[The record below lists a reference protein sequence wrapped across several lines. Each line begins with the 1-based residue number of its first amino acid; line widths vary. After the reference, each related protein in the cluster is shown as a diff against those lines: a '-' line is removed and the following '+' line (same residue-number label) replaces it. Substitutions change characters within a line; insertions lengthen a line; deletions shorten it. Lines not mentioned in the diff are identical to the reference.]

1 MPPGGGF
8 WTMRSVRQLWLIPA
22 VLCLLA
28 PGCGSTSTAAADHTA
43 TPVVHKPSVCTA
55 FGRSWMHKYN
65 MAGGPVKIVSACC
78 ALRSP
83 QTGTSACKVMVTV
96 RRGPGEGTFGC
107 GVATVA
113 ANGNILANRP
123 QACARSAGVTSLP
136 A

>member
-1 MPPGGGF
+1 
-8 WTMRSVRQLWLIPA
+8 MRSVRQLWLIPA

-28 PGCGSTSTAAADHTA
+28 PGCGSTSTASADRKA

-55 FGRSWMHKYN
+55 FGRSWMRKYN
-65 MAGGPVKIVSACC
+65 LAGGPVKIVSACC

-96 RRGPGEGTFGC
+96 RHGPGEGTFGC
-107 GVATVA
+107 SVATVA

-123 QACARSAGVTSLP
+123 QACARSAGIASLP